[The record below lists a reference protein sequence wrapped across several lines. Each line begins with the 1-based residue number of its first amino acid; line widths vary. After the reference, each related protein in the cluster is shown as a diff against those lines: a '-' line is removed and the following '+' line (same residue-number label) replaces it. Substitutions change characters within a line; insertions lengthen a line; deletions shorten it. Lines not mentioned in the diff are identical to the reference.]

1 MPVNYSVCMLKNPMS
16 PDAPKKAYAKV
27 QASKILEFDMLCKRV
42 AHGCTCTK
50 ADVSAVLIASVEE
63 MQNALQDGEIVVL
76 GELGRFQ
83 TQISSY
89 PAIKEDVFNNS
100 LIKGSRISFRPGKA
114 LKETLSTMTY
124 QRVPQ
129 LPMKEKKAAG
139 GE

>member
-1 MPVNYSVCMLKNPMS
+1 MPVNYSVFMMKNPMNPES
-16 PDAPKKAYAKV
+16 PKKAYAKA

-83 TQISSY
+83 TQVSSH
-89 PAIKEDVFNNS
+89 PAVTEEQFTNTQ
-100 LIKGSRISFRPGKA
+100 IKGARISFKPGKA
-114 LKETLSTMTY
+114 LRDALATMSY
-124 QRVPQ
+124 QKVPQ
-129 LPMKEKKAAG
+129 LPVKEKKTA
-139 GE
+139 EE